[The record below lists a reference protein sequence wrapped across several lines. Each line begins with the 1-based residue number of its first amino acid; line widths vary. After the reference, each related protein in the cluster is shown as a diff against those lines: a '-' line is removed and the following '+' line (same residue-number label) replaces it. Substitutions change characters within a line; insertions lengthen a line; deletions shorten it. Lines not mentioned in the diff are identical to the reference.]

1 MAGMN
6 STLFDSEGD
15 REARAFALWMNSL
28 GVDPF
33 VNNLFDDLRDGLIL
47 LRVMDIVHPGIVE
60 WKQVNTK
67 HPISRFK
74 QVENTNYAVVL
85 GKSMK
90 FTLVGSGGADITDGV
105 KKLTY
110 VTSTPLFLFQH
121 FI

>member
-90 FTLVGSGGADITDGV
+90 FTLVGIGGSDITDGV